1 MTLPSL
7 DALIAHRLPMRL
19 IDAALEVSPD
29 GASAEVTVRADNPL
43 FVPGRGVPAYVGLEL
58 MAQTIGLIDGL
69 KCYLDGVPAKV
80 GFLLG
85 CRRYSVEMD
94 YFPEGMRLVISV
106 GMVFNGG
113 EMFMFECQIAGEDGR
128 VIATAN
134 LNVYAPRDPRKFF
147 EDGVA

>member
-7 DALIAHRLPMRL
+7 GALIAHRLPMRL
-19 IDAALEVSPD
+19 IDSALEVGPD
-29 GASAEVTVRADNPL
+29 RALAELTVRADNPL
-43 FVPGRGVPAYVGLEL
+43 FVAGKGLPAYVGLEL
-58 MAQTIGLIDGL
+58 MAQTIGLIDGM

-85 CRRYSVEMD
+85 CRRYTAELN
-94 YFPEGMRLVISV
+94 YLREGMRLVISV
-106 GMVFNGG
+106 EMVFNGG
-113 EMFMFECQIAGEDGR
+113 EMFMFECQMAGEDGH

-147 EDGVA
+147 EGGVA